1 MVSVTKAANS
11 SVPKSI
17 HGESPGLPQRSFSIF
32 NNKGTEP
39 SAQRGATSRGHQ
51 SLTPNRAQ
59 PRWMSQ
65 NRSGGLWL

>member
-1 MVSVTKAANS
+1 MVSVMTAANS
-11 SVPKSI
+11 SVPNSI
-17 HGESPGLPQRSFSIF
+17 HGENPDLPPRSFSIF

-51 SLTPNRAQ
+51 SLTPKRAQ

-65 NRSGGLWL
+65 NSSGGLWL